1 MKKLVTYIAIGSL
14 MFSGAAI
21 AQDHTPIR
29 AQDGTRATEFGVP
42 LRMRDNQYIQ
52 DCVGTYRES
61 RAAFSAEMVQLRQR
75 LANAADA
82 DKAAIKEQI
91 RQQLK
96 THRAAQAEFRGKLR
110 GLMREVREQRLRVGP
125 VATP

>member
-1 MKKLVTYIAIGSL
+1 MKKLITYIAIGSL

-29 AQDGTRATEFGVP
+29 AQDGTRAPEFGVP
-42 LRMRDNQYIQ
+42 LRMRDNQNIQ

-61 RAAFSAEMVQLRQR
+61 RTGFSQEMTQLRQR
-75 LANAADA
+75 LATAADA
-82 DKAAIKEQI
+82 DKEAIRDQI

-96 THRAAQAEFRGKLR
+96 THRTAQAAFRGKLR
-110 GLMREVREQRLRVGP
+110 GLMREAREQRLGAGS
-125 VATP
+125 VARP